1 MRCLKMSMPP
11 EWREMFELWA
21 ELDDYKKRIAEAEDN
36 IKQILKTEVPTVL
49 YSGGKDSLVMLHMV
63 MKQNENIPVYYSDS
77 GYDYE
82 SQQIKMPKAMTDD
95 IVKIGREAGAKIL
108 YSCGHKTPNSKRFF
122 GNLFR
127 VMKIHNSTV
136 ELLGIRGGES
146 SMRKARVEGPLV
158 RIEGSRRV
166 AFPLRGL
173 DWRDIWAY
181 LVTNNVRYLSY
192 YDKYAAVEGGYDKV
206 RLTSRFS
213 RGMIHKGGSYYIDGV
228 MMPEYRNEK
237 PIDWYFF

>member
-1 MRCLKMSMPP
+1 MMPD
-11 EWREMFELWA
+11 EWRELFELWA
-21 ELDDYKKRIAEAEDN
+21 ELPEYDARIKEAENN
-36 IKQILKTEVPTVL
+36 IKQILITEWPAVL
-49 YSGGKDSLVMLHMV
+49 YSGGKDSLVLLHMV
-63 MKQNENIPVYYSDS
+63 MRQNNQIPVYYSDS

-127 VMKIHNSTV
+127 VMKKHNCTV
-136 ELLGIRGGES
+136 ELLGIRGQES
-146 SMRKARVEGPLV
+146 TRRTRRVKGPL
-158 RIEGSRRV
+158 IQMDGSRRV
-166 AFPLRGL
+166 AFPLRDL

-181 LVTNNVRYLSY
+181 LITNNIRYLSY

-213 RGMIHKGGSYYIDGV
+213 QGMVHKGGYYIDCV

-237 PIDWYFF
+237 PSDW

>member
-1 MRCLKMSMPP
+1 MMPD
-11 EWREMFELWA
+11 EWREMFEFWA
-21 ELDDYKKRIAEAEDN
+21 DLTEYAARIEEAENN
-36 IKQILKTEVPTVL
+36 IKRILKTEKPVVL

-63 MKQNENIPVYYSDS
+63 MLQNDNIPVYYSDS

-82 SQQIKMPKAMTDD
+82 SQQIKMPREMTNE
-95 IVKIGREAGAKIL
+95 IIEIGKEAGAKIL

-127 VMKIHNSTV
+127 VMKKHDCDL

-146 SMRKARVEGPLV
+146 TRRA
-158 RIEGSRRV
+158 RRV
-166 AFPLRGL
+166 KGSLIQKDGNRRVSFPLRDL

-181 LVTNNVRYLSY
+181 LITNNVRYLSY
-192 YDKYAAVEGGYDKV
+192 YDKYAVVEGYDKV

-213 RGMIHKGGSYYIDGV
+213 QGMVHKGGYYIDCV

-237 PIDWYFF
+237 PCDWK

>member
-1 MRCLKMSMPP
+1 MMPD

-21 ELDDYKKRIAEAEDN
+21 ELPEYAQRIKDAENN
-36 IKQILKTEVPTVL
+36 IRQILMAEWPVVL
-49 YSGGKDSLVMLHMV
+49 YSGGKDSLVLLHMV
-63 MKQNENIPVYYSDS
+63 MRQNNQIPVYYSDS

-95 IVKIGREAGAKIL
+95 IVKIGREAGANIL

-127 VMKIHNSTV
+127 VMKKHNCTV
-136 ELLGIRGGES
+136 ELLGIRGQES
-146 SMRKARVEGPLV
+146 TRRTRRVKGPL
-158 RIEGSRRV
+158 IQMDGSRRV
-166 AFPLRGL
+166 AFPLRDL

-181 LVTNNVRYLSY
+181 LITNNIRYLSY

-213 RGMIHKGGSYYIDGV
+213 QGMVHKGGYYIDCV

-237 PIDWYFF
+237 PCDWR

>member
-1 MRCLKMSMPP
+1 MMPD
-11 EWREMFELWA
+11 EWRELFELWA
-21 ELDDYKKRIAEAEDN
+21 ELPEYAARIKEAENN
-36 IKQILKTEVPTVL
+36 IKQILITEWPVVL
-49 YSGGKDSLVMLHMV
+49 YSGGKDSLVLLHMV
-63 MKQNENIPVYYSDS
+63 MRQNNQIPIYYSDS

-95 IVKIGREAGAKIL
+95 IVKIGREAGANIL
-108 YSCGHKTPNSKRFF
+108 YSCGHRDPNSRRFF

-127 VMKIHNSTV
+127 VMKKHECTV

-146 SMRKARVEGPLV
+146 SMRDARVKGSLV
-158 RIEGSRRV
+158 RMEGNRRV
-166 AFPLRGL
+166 AFPLRDL

-181 LVTNNVRYLSY
+181 LVANNVRYLDY
-192 YDKYAAVEGGYDKV
+192 YDKYAAIEGGYDKV

-228 MMPEYRNEK
+228 MLAEYRNEK
-237 PIDWYFF
+237 PGDWK

>member
-1 MRCLKMSMPP
+1 MMPL

-21 ELDDYKKRIAEAEDN
+21 ELPEYKNRIKEAENN
-36 IKQILKTEVPTVL
+36 IKQVLQTEKPVVL
-49 YSGGKDSLVMLHMV
+49 YSGGKDSLVMLRMV
-63 MKQNENIPVYYSDS
+63 MLQDEGVPVYYSDS

-127 VMKIHNSTV
+127 VMKKHDCTV
-136 ELLGIRGGES
+136 ELLGIRGQES
-146 SMRKARVEGPLV
+146 TRRARRVKGTLV
-158 RIEGSRRV
+158 QRDGTRRV
-166 AFPLRGL
+166 AFPLRDL

-181 LVTNNVRYLSY
+181 LITNNVRYLSY

-213 RGMIHKGGSYYIDGV
+213 QGMVHKGGYYIDCV

-237 PIDWYFF
+237 PCDWR

>member
-1 MRCLKMSMPP
+1 MPD
-11 EWREMFELWA
+11 EWRELFEFWA
-21 ELDDYKKRIAEAEDN
+21 ELPEYETRIKEAENN
-36 IKQILKTEVPTVL
+36 IKQILKTEKPVVL
-49 YSGGKDSLVMLHMV
+49 YSGGKDSLVLLRMV
-63 MKQNENIPVYYSDS
+63 MLQDDSVPVYYSDS

-82 SQQIKMPKAMTDD
+82 SKQIKMPKQMTDD
-95 IVKIGREAGAKIL
+95 IVQIGKEAGAKIL
-108 YSCGHKTPNSKRFF
+108 YSCGHSTPNSRKFF

-127 VMKIHNSTV
+127 VMTKHSCNV

-158 RIEGSRRV
+158 RKEGTRRV
-166 AFPLRGL
+166 AFPLRNL

-181 LVTNNVRYLSY
+181 LITNNVRYLSY
-192 YDKYAAVEGGYDKV
+192 YDKYAAIEGGYDKV

-228 MMPEYRNEK
+228 MMSEFRNEK
-237 PIDWYFF
+237 PEDWKN

>member
-1 MRCLKMSMPP
+1 MPDV
-11 EWREMFELWA
+11 WREMFELWA
-21 ELDDYKKRIAEAEDN
+21 ETPEYKKRIQDAENN
-36 IKQILKTEVPTVL
+36 IKIILKTEKPTVL
-49 YSGGKDSLVMLHMV
+49 YSGGKDSLVLLHMV
-63 MKQNENIPVYYSDS
+63 MKQDDSVPVYYSDS
-77 GYDYE
+77 GYDYD
-82 SQQIKMPKAMTDD
+82 SKQIKMPKQMTDE
-95 IVKIGREAGAKIL
+95 ILEVGREAGAKIL
-108 YSCGHKTPNSKRFF
+108 YSCGHKTPNSRRFF

-127 VMKIHNSTV
+127 VMKKHGCDV

-158 RIEGSRRV
+158 RREGSRRV
-166 AFPLRGL
+166 TFPIRGL

-181 LVTNNVRYLSY
+181 LVTNNVRYLTY
-192 YDKYAAVEGGYDKV
+192 YDKYAEIEGGYDEV

-237 PIDWYFF
+237 PEDWK

>member
-1 MRCLKMSMPP
+1 MMPL

-21 ELDDYKKRIAEAEDN
+21 ELPEYAARIQEAENN
-36 IKQILKTEVPTVL
+36 IKMILKTEKPVIL
-49 YSGGKDSLVMLHMV
+49 YSGGKDSLVLLRMV
-63 MKQNENIPVYYSDS
+63 TQQDDNIPVYYSDS

-82 SQQIKMPKAMTDD
+82 SQQIKMPKAMTDE
-95 IVKIGREAGAKIL
+95 IIEIGREAGAKIL

-127 VMKIHNSTV
+127 VMKKHDCDL

-146 SMRKARVEGPLV
+146 TRRTRRVKGPLIQ
-158 RIEGSRRV
+158 RDGTRRV
-166 AFPLRGL
+166 SFPIRYL

-181 LVTNNVRYLSY
+181 LITNNVRYLSY
-192 YDKYAAVEGGYDKV
+192 YDKYAAVEGYDKV

-213 RGMIHKGGSYYIDGV
+213 QGMVHKGGYYIDCV

-237 PIDWYFF
+237 PCDWK

>member
-1 MRCLKMSMPP
+1 MMPD
-11 EWREMFELWA
+11 EWRELFELWA
-21 ELDDYKKRIAEAEDN
+21 ELPEYAARIKEAENN
-36 IKQILKTEVPTVL
+36 IKQILITEWPAVL
-49 YSGGKDSLVMLHMV
+49 YSGGKDSLVLLHMV
-63 MKQNENIPVYYSDS
+63 MRQNNQIPVYYSDS

-127 VMKIHNSTV
+127 VMKKHNCTV
-136 ELLGIRGGES
+136 ELLGIRGQES
-146 SMRKARVEGPLV
+146 TRRTRRVKGPL
-158 RIEGSRRV
+158 IQMDGSRRV
-166 AFPLRGL
+166 AFPLRDL

-181 LVTNNVRYLSY
+181 LITNNIRYLSY

-213 RGMIHKGGSYYIDGV
+213 QGMVHKGGYYIDCV

-237 PIDWYFF
+237 PCDWR

>member
-1 MRCLKMSMPP
+1 MPL
-11 EWREMFELWA
+11 EWRELFELWA
-21 ELDDYKKRIAEAEDN
+21 ELPEYQKRIDEAKNN
-36 IKQILKTEVPTVL
+36 IKDILISEWPVVL

-63 MKQNENIPVYYSDS
+63 MQQNNNIPVYYSDS

-82 SQQIKMPKAMTDD
+82 SQQIKMPKAMTDE
-95 IVKIGREAGAKIL
+95 IIEVGREAGAKIL

-122 GNLFR
+122 GNLFK
-127 VMKIHNSTV
+127 VMKKHICTV

-146 SMRKARVEGPLV
+146 TKRARRVKGPLV
-158 RIEGSRRV
+158 QMDGTRRV
-166 AFPLRGL
+166 SFPLRNL

-181 LVTNNVRYLSY
+181 LITNNVRYLSY

-213 RGMIHKGGSYYIDGV
+213 QGMVHKGGCYIDCV

-237 PIDWYFF
+237 PCDWYKKNE